1 MRIDEYGLWQCLSNC
16 MVMTD
21 GDLDTAKTRL
31 LDAVPGLSSDNGE
44 LTVGM
49 VRSAVDSA
57 FENSRDALL
66 GAKPDAI
73 RLDLG
78 ELDFNP
84 VVRLVPY
91 WVIDNHAVEMK
102 GWDFRAKA
110 AI

>member
-1 MRIDEYGLWQCLSNC
+1 MRIDENGLWQCLSNC

-21 GDLDTAKTRL
+21 GDLDTAKSRL
-31 LDAVPGLSSDNGE
+31 LDAVPCLRSDIEE

-49 VRSAVDSA
+49 VRSAVESA

-78 ELDFNP
+78 ELDLAP

-91 WVIDNHAVEMK
+91 WVLDNQAIEMK